1 MASRIKLNNNQ
12 GDTITLEHSDTISS
26 LGSRVIPLDNIT
38 HKVSTIAELRA
49 MTERPEFVYVEAY
62 DDSGS
67 TYGAFGSHF
76 FKRSLVVVADN
87 GGTVIQSVNDTYEL
101 QYSGA
106 VNAKWFGAVGDGIT
120 DDSAAIDTALRYI
133 ESLGGGTLNFE
144 HKTYKCIANAATY
157 DSYNIFV
164 IASNTIIEGNG
175 AIFDIVRDGTNTNL
189 RVFENKNSGTVGLTT
204 PVKSKPD
211 LTNQDSNIIIKNV
224 NMVELDGL
232 NLNFIGFYFRN
243 CKNVSLESIKTN
255 MLWDTEDERGMGG
268 VLINTAC
275 TNFLISNCLFNV
287 RYGIWIRNDYDD
299 TVTAYSSDYDIRGIN
314 VVDNT
319 INYQGDEWGLVHGNG
334 GHCYD
339 VTFNNNVINAP
350 YSVTQGGAILHTGFT
365 IYDRDDIAT
374 GFTYTTP
381 TVKGVKLIN
390 NTFNT
395 TEDRFFC
402 NIEKS
407 VTAGSISNIIIKGNI
422 IDSAVYGFSK
432 ISGSSDVIVE
442 SNIMNDGGVGNIGIV
457 RVINSTNVSIIGNQ
471 FKNCH
476 CEDDEYL
483 LNIDVD
489 SSECVFSN
497 NLVEM
502 RATTG
507 GETKRNGIRL
517 LGSNLTISN
526 NQFKNIQYWALLAN
540 GTNHNIDGN
549 SIIGTSARA
558 IIAHSLSLDSIINN
572 NIVDGAG
579 EGFRGYLGME
589 SVMVHNN
596 IFNNLTSSPI
606 TGDYDVEL
614 NSVRNNVRDYL
625 PQNTTQVYDSA
636 PVIRLTALPTTDP
649 LLANQ
654 LWNNAGVL
662 TVSAG

>member
-1 MASRIKLNNNQ
+1 M
-12 GDTITLEHSDTISS
+12 
-26 LGSRVIPLDNIT
+26 
-38 HKVSTIAELRA
+38 
-49 MTERPEFVYVEAY
+49 
-62 DDSGS
+62 
-67 TYGAFGSHF
+67 
-76 FKRSLVVVADN
+76 
-87 GGTVIQSVNDTYEL
+87 
-101 QYSGA
+101 
-106 VNAKWFGAVGDGIT
+106 
-120 DDSAAIDTALRYI
+120 
-133 ESLGGGTLNFE
+133 
-144 HKTYKCIANAATY
+144 
-157 DSYNIFV
+157 
-164 IASNTIIEGNG
+164 
-175 AIFDIVRDGTNTNL
+175 
-189 RVFENKNSGTVGLTT
+189 
-204 PVKSKPD
+204 
-211 LTNQDSNIIIKNV
+211 
-224 NMVELDGL
+224 
-232 NLNFIGFYFRN
+232 
-243 CKNVSLESIKTN
+243 
-255 MLWDTEDERGMGG
+255 
-268 VLINTAC
+268 
-275 TNFLISNCLFNV
+275 
-287 RYGIWIRNDYDD
+287 
-299 TVTAYSSDYDIRGIN
+299 
-314 VVDNT
+314 
-319 INYQGDEWGLVHGNG
+319 
-334 GHCYD
+334 
-339 VTFNNNVINAP
+339 
-350 YSVTQGGAILHTGFT
+350 
-365 IYDRDDIAT
+365 
-374 GFTYTTP
+374 
-381 TVKGVKLIN
+381 
-390 NTFNT
+390 
-395 TEDRFFC
+395 
-402 NIEKS
+402 
-407 VTAGSISNIIIKGNI
+407 
-422 IDSAVYGFSK
+422 
-432 ISGSSDVIVE
+432 
-442 SNIMNDGGVGNIGIV
+442 
-457 RVINSTNVSIIGNQ
+457 
-471 FKNCH
+471 
-476 CEDDEYL
+476 